1 MGRKN
6 DDPKPDIILGG
17 VSIQP
22 NHATLECELNEDSKS
37 EHWDKYTFTSN
48 LTVRIWGSS
57 IFINDTAVKT
67 WTKLSH
73 NDRLIFGSN
82 IVFIFQ
88 SHYEALTLEKNQA
101 PGRAQPRGWRLRKL
115 KIRNHRYESAHH
127 YRRNRLGG
135 RHQRE
140 NRSRR
145 HFRNQ

>member
-67 WTKLSH
+67 
-73 NDRLIFGSN
+73 
-82 IVFIFQ
+82 
-88 SHYEALTLEKNQA
+88 
-101 PGRAQPRGWRLRKL
+101 
-115 KIRNHRYESAHH
+115 
-127 YRRNRLGG
+127 
-135 RHQRE
+135 
-140 NRSRR
+140 
-145 HFRNQ
+145 